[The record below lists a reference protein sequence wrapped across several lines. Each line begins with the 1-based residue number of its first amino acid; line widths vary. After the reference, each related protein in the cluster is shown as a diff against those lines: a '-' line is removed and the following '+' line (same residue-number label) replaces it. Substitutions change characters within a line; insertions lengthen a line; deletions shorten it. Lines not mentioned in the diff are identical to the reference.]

1 MEYAVLLEALV
12 ALVVVVERIQVSVEP
27 ELVSKEVMVDP
38 RAHHVVLVQAAEG
51 REVLVEIHLAQPAE
65 TQETVYSTHSTSVE
79 PVHNI

>member
-12 ALVVVVERIQVSVEP
+12 VLVVVVERIQVSAEP
-27 ELVSKEVMVDP
+27 ELASKEVMVDP
-38 RAHHVVLVQAAEG
+38 RAHHVVLVRVAEG

-65 TQETVYSTHSTSVE
+65 TQETAYSTLSTSVE